1 MNNFTYFT
9 PTKVLF
15 GRGVEA
21 SVGAELAALG
31 AKRVLVHFGGG
42 SAVRSGL
49 LAKVTASLA
58 EAGLEWIELG
68 GVGAN
73 PRLDMVRKGTELARR
88 ENIDFVLAVGGGSVI
103 DSSKAIAVSVAGG
116 GDFWEY
122 IEGKPVEKCLPIGVV
137 LTIAAAGSEMSNS
150 CVITDTEHHLKRSI
164 GTNAVRPKV
173 AFMNPENTFSVSPW
187 QTACGAVDIMMH
199 TLERYFTGDGNT
211 ELTDRLAEG
220 LLLAVRDAAPRAL
233 ADPCDYDARA
243 TLMWASSV
251 SHNDLTGCGRRRFFP
266 AHKMEHDFSGFNE
279 KISHGA
285 GLAVLFP
292 AWAKY
297 VYTYDVNRFAQFAVR
312 VMGCEMD
319 FADPARTARAGID
332 ALVAF
337 FRSLGMP
344 TTLGELGID
353 PADYDKI
360 IALTTRNGNK
370 VKSYIDLGP
379 DEIRA
384 IYKLAE

>member
-1 MNNFTYFT
+1 MNNFTYYA
-9 PTKVLF
+9 PTKVVF
-15 GRGVEA
+15 GRDIEPQIG
-21 SVGAELAALG
+21 GELRALG
-31 AKRVLVHFGGG
+31 ARRVLLHFGGG
-42 SAVRSGL
+42 SAKRSGL
-49 LAKVTASLA
+49 LDKVTASLA
-58 EAGLEWIELG
+58 AADLEWVELG
-68 GVGAN
+68 GVSAN
-73 PRLDMVRKGTELARR
+73 PRLDMVREGVALARR
-88 ENIDFVLAVGGGSVI
+88 EKIDFVLAVGGGSVI
-103 DSSKAIAVSVAGG
+103 DSAKAIAVTVAGG
-116 GDFWEY
+116 GDFWDY
-122 IEGKPVEKCLPIGVV
+122 IEGKPVEQCLPIAVV

-150 CVITDTEHHLKRSI
+150 CVITDTERHLKRSI

-199 TLERYFTGDGNT
+199 TMERYFTGDGNT

-220 LLLAVRDAAPRAL
+220 LLLAVREAAPRAL

-266 AHKMEHDFSGFNE
+266 AHKLEHDFSGHNE

-292 AWAKY
+292 AWAKFAY
-297 VYTYDVNRFAQFAVR
+297 RYDVDRFAQFAVR

-319 FADPARTARAGID
+319 FTDPARTARAGID

-344 TTLGELGID
+344 TTLSELGVSPD
-353 PADYDKI
+353 EYDAV

>member
-1 MNNFTYFT
+1 MKNFTYFA
-9 PTKVLF
+9 PTKVCF

-21 SVGAELAALG
+21 SIGAELKALG

-42 SAVRSGL
+42 SCVKSGL

-58 EAGLEWIELG
+58 EVGLEWIELG

-88 ENIDFVLAVGGGSVI
+88 ENIDFVLAIGGGSVI

-122 IEGKPVEKCLPIGVV
+122 IEGKPVEQCLPIAVV

-150 CVITDTEHHLKRSI
+150 CVITDSENHLKRSI
-164 GTNAVRPKV
+164 GTNMVRPKV

-199 TLERYFTGDGNT
+199 TMERYFTGDGNT

-220 LLLAVRDAAPRAL
+220 LLLSVLEAAPRAL

-251 SHNDLTGCGRRRFFP
+251 SHNDLTGCGRSRFFP
-266 AHKMEHDFSGFNE
+266 AHKLEHDFSGLNE
-279 KISHGA
+279 NISHGA
-285 GLAVLFP
+285 GLAVIFP

-297 VYTYDVNRFAQFAVR
+297 VYRHDVSRFAQFAVR

-319 FADPARTARAGID
+319 FVNPEKTALAGID
-332 ALVAF
+332 RLTAF
-337 FRSLGMP
+337 FRSIGMP
-344 TTLGELGID
+344 TTLGELGVD
-353 PADYDKI
+353 PADYETVI
-360 IALTTRNGNK
+360 GLTTRNGNRLK
-370 VKSYIDLGP
+370 GYVELGP
-379 DEIRA
+379 EEIRE